1 MSLTGNTIQIG
12 DEFISSDSGSSI
24 GTGTSTISSIPVTS
38 GNSAV
43 YDYYVSNG
51 SNARAGSVIAVW
63 DGVSSGST
71 FTEYSTPDLTLVGS
85 TAGISFS
92 TTISGGNILLQVV
105 VTAGTW
111 TVKVGSRV
119 IF

>member
-43 YDYYVSNG
+43 YDYYVSDGTNR
-51 SNARAGSVIAVW
+51 RAGTVIAVW
-63 DGVSSGST
+63 DASGGST
-71 FTEYSTPDLTLVGS
+71 FTEYSTPDLNGS
-85 TAGISFS
+85 TTGISFS

-105 VTAGTW
+105 VTTGTW

>member
-24 GTGTSTISSIPVTS
+24 GTGTSTISTIPVSS

-43 YDYYVSNG
+43 YDYYVSDGTNR
-51 SNARAGSVIAVW
+51 RAGTVIAVW
-63 DGVSSGST
+63 DGTLSV
-71 FTEYSTPDLTLVGS
+71 FTEYSTPDLNGS
-85 TAGISFS
+85 TTGISFS